1 MVTQE
6 GKPGRDEFCMKAE
19 AEMRGHGPV
28 GRFEKK
34 GWGQAPEGED
44 SGKETASRILGP
56 CRTHG
61 FLPWELP
68 MTLNTSE
75 ELL

>member
-6 GKPGRDEFCMKAE
+6 GKPGGDEFCVKTE
-19 AEMRGHGPV
+19 AGMRGCGPV
-28 GRFEKK
+28 GRFGKK

-44 SGKETASRILGP
+44 DGKETASRILGP
-56 CRTHG
+56 CRAHG
-61 FLPWELP
+61 FLSWELP
-68 MTLNTSE
+68 MTLSTSV